1 MIESWQFWGVE
12 FLINYWLH
20 STFFVGAALCGLH
33 FKWLKADTAGEII
46 VKSALFAGV
55 ITAALYSFDWRPIST
70 DWGMPKIE
78 LQQPDKSALQ
88 SSTLNIGVA
97 PTEAGVISQPKTVS
111 AIRKDFK
118 LNPPASNKTALE
130 HAVINQSPLKQIKEP
145 TILEEPQQSW
155 QWWQLLLITW
165 LIGAFFVTATRAIK
179 IHQLN
184 QFLSSRKQIKSQ
196 QVIDILHRLTNELNI
211 QKPIMLSEIDSI
223 QSPIVFGAR
232 EIVLPHGFGMLYDE
246 LQVEAALAH
255 ELGHIVRRD
264 SLWRKVLMFFNGVF
278 FFQPLNKILFNKVNQ
293 IAEQRSDQF
302 AEQSTGNS
310 RALAE
315 ALLITAKNNLTSSQ
329 NQWVPAMKSNKSQL
343 LTRVEALLSSN
354 EHRTQTST
362 VGLCLTFALL
372 VLVVL
377 PGCSVS
383 MLQANEKDNFSQN
396 TYSSKTG
403 TRSFNSHSNHDGVKT
418 RTKAKL
424 TGEIKLSDDE
434 SEILVFPEDSYL
446 TYSVEQPGEDE
457 IKIKIERDGDDEV
470 EYKYYVDGDKT
481 PFDKNAKEWFA
492 TVLPE
497 LLRRTGLNAKERVA
511 RYKQRGGDEAVLE
524 EIKLIQTD
532 YVTGLYMKELL
543 SISQLSNSN
552 LEKLISLSES
562 IESDFE
568 LANVLKVVVSSQSL
582 DDEGWQQLFAASQTI
597 QSDFELANLLKKSV
611 NHLSNSD
618 DAQVLFFKAASSIQ
632 SDFEMRS
639 LFETF
644 LDNQT
649 VNKAFLGRMLAAA
662 DSIQSDFELASLL
675 LKADENLLADPALFD
690 SYLELSKSISS
701 DFEMRRAFSK
711 LIKKNLTTQQLVS
724 LVQVAADEI
733 SSDFELSSLLSKV
746 ADQANGDKVLIDAL
760 YEASEEISSDSEL
773 IKLLKQLRGK

>member
-1 MIESWQFWGVE
+1 MIESWQFWVVE

-20 STFFVGAALCGLH
+20 STFFIGAALCGLH
-33 FKWLKADTAGEII
+33 FKWLRADRAGEVI

-55 ITAALYSFDWRPIST
+55 ITAGLYSFDWRLVATHWGT
-70 DWGMPKIE
+70 DWSLPKIE
-78 LQQPDKSALQ
+78 LQPSESASLQ
-88 SSTLNIGVA
+88 SSMADTEAA
-97 PTEAGVISQPKTVS
+97 PTAPTVTIEPKLVK
-111 AIRKDFK
+111 AIGKGSE
-118 LNPPASNKTALE
+118 LNPAVSDKTAFSVADLNKN
-130 HAVINQSPLKQIKEP
+130 NQPSLVEKLPN
-145 TILEEPQQSW
+145 SW
-155 QWWQLLLITW
+155 QWWQLVIIAW
-165 LIGAFFVTATRAIK
+165 FIGAFSLTVIRALK
-179 IHQLN
+179 IRLLN
-184 QFLSSRKQIKSQ
+184 QFLSPRKQIKSKR
-196 QVIDILHRLTNELNI
+196 VIDILHRLTSELNI
-211 QKPIMLSEIDSI
+211 QKPIVLSEIDSI
-223 QSPIVFGAR
+223 QSPIVYGAR
-232 EIVLPHGFGMLYDE
+232 EIILPHEFATQYDE

-255 ELGHIVRRD
+255 ELGHIVRKD
-264 SLWRKVLMFFNGVF
+264 SLWRKVLMFFNSVF
-278 FFQPLNKILFNKVNQ
+278 FFQPLNKILFNKINQ

-354 EHRTQTST
+354 DNRTQTST
-362 VGLCLTFALL
+362 VGLCLSFALL

-403 TRSFNSHSNHDGVKT
+403 TRSFNSHSNHNGIKT

-424 TGEIKLSDDE
+424 TGEMKLSEDE
-434 SEILVFPEDSYL
+434 SEILEFPEDSYL
-446 TYSVEQPGEDE
+446 SYSIKKRGQDE
-457 IKIKIERDGDDEV
+457 IKIKIERDDDEV

-481 PFDKNAKEWFA
+481 EYDQKAKKWFA

-511 RYKQRGGDEAVLE
+511 RFKQRGGDQAVLE

-543 SISQLSNSN
+543 NISQLSSADLNQ
-552 LEKLISLSES
+552 LISQAES

-568 LANVLKVVVSSQSL
+568 LANVLKAVISSQSL
-582 DDEGWQQLFAASQTI
+582 DDESWQQLFSASQTI

-611 NHLSNSD
+611 NKLSNND
-618 DAQVLFFKAASSIQ
+618 EAQALFFEAASSIQ
-632 SDFEMRS
+632 SDFEMRN
-639 LFETF
+639 LFAEF

-649 VNKAFLGRMLAAA
+649 VDKAFLGRMLKAAEE
-662 DSIQSDFELASLL
+662 IQSDFELASLL
-675 LKADENLLADPALFD
+675 QKADKNLLADPKLFD
-690 SYLELSKSISS
+690 DYLEVSKSISS
-701 DFEMRRAFSK
+701 DFEMRRAFSELVSK
-711 LIKKNLTTQQLVS
+711 ELSTQQLVS
-724 LVQVAADEI
+724 LIKVATDEI
-733 SSDFELSSLLSKV
+733 SSDFELASLLSRMAEQ
-746 ADQANGDKVLIDAL
+746 ADGDKVLVEAL
-760 YEASEEISSDSEL
+760 YEASDEISSDSEQIRVL
-773 IKLLKQLRGK
+773 RKLRGK